1 MSTCTPLRPFFHPY
15 VDEKAYGWVF
25 QMEPPLEVPVH
36 TDGTNRPATM
46 RAARFIAVH
55 RDAGFGGDEVP
66 LMVCYV
72 RVVEE
77 DKRRDHGAPVSRAAA
92 RTFLDTYFADI
103 QAVLDLGGKP

>member
-15 VDEKAYGWVF
+15 EDGKAYGWVF
-25 QMEPPLEVPVH
+25 QMEPPLQVPVH
-36 TDGTNRPATM
+36 TDGKDQPATM

-55 RDAGFGGDEVP
+55 QDAGFYVGAPP

-72 RVVEE
+72 KVVGE
-77 DKRRDHGAPVSRAAA
+77 DKRKDNGTPVSRDAA